1 MPLRYFAILGIFA
14 TLLIP
19 YSNIAFGNAEKYQ
32 VNYNC
37 NFRAL
42 DGEWTVY
49 NLKFNVIKFH
59 LEQIVLENPEISKN
73 RVQDLLYAH
82 YDLALWYKLRECF
95 ETYGINPD
103 VDFKPSPTMV
113 EYLDI
118 SVNESNL
125 YTIPEWVKSQ
135 IEKWNNGVVDDYHFI
150 DVLLFLSKT
159 ELWNDSLPLQSTE
172 GNLYQIPSWTKIL
185 SESLMNDS
193 ISDTEYVSALY
204 FLVKQDIIRV

>member
-1 MPLRYFAILGIFA
+1 MPLRYFAILGIFV

-49 NLKFNVIKFH
+49 NLKFHRIKQM
-59 LEQIVLENPEISKN
+59 LELVVNEEPDIPKD
-73 RVQDLLYAH
+73 RVKDLLYAH
-82 YDLALWYKLRECF
+82 FDLALFYKLRECF
-95 ETYGINPD
+95 ENYGINPD
-103 VDFKPSPTMV
+103 VDFKPTPTMV
-113 EYLDI
+113 QYLDI
-118 SVNESNL
+118 TVNESAL
-125 YTIPEWVKSQ
+125 YTIPEWVKNQ
-135 IEKWNNGVVDDYHFI
+135 IEKWNDGVADDYRFI

-159 ELWNDSLPLQSTE
+159 ELWNDSLPLKSTE
-172 GNLYQIPSWTKIL
+172 GDLYQIPSWTKIL
-185 SESLMNDS
+185 SESLINDS
-193 ISDTEYVSALY
+193 ISDKEYVSALY